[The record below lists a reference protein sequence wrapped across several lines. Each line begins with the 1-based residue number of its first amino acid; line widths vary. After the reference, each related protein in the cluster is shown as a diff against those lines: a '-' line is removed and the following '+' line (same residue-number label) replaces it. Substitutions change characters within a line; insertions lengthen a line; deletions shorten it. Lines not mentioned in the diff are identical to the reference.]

1 MRIVWRP
8 AVAVHWR
15 RQLVYFSTSRDQVH
29 RISLNVTGQYGAA
42 AVGAAR
48 RRARTPAVTQAAAPG
63 AKVVYQAGSGP
74 SGAGLRLSVDWL
86 YDRLYVADQSTVSTL
101 HSHLPVA
108 MATAPPGVGAC
119 VCSHLLDDA
128 ARSYPAN
135 GLMFLLAS
143 HNNSVFVSYFLF
155 TFLAVHFY
163 VQAIQ
168 MPMFMVLSSRQSHCE
183 SSPGSFDEC
192 RTAPSGR
199 RPSDQANNLGCKS
212 ACTCCHSLHPPSL
225 FIIIT
230 QPES

>member
-1 MRIVWRP
+1 VRIVWRP

-135 GLMFLLAS
+135 VSLSVAQQFGFRVLLPVYISRRSLLRSSNTNA
-143 HNNSVFVSYFLF
+143 NVYGAVITAEPLREF
-155 TFLAVHFY
+155 T
-163 VQAIQ
+163 
-168 MPMFMVLSSRQSHCE
+168 
-183 SSPGSFDEC
+183 G
-192 RTAPSGR
+192 
-199 RPSDQANNLGCKS
+199 
-212 ACTCCHSLHPPSL
+212 
-225 FIIIT
+225 FI
-230 QPES
+230 